1 MFFFFLLP
9 VVADDGTFVVDV
21 EILLFFGGETTGI
34 DVDDNDDDGRCGGV
48 GTRGVGVE
56 WVVADVFLFDGI
68 GDDVW
73 GFFDIHCSMVFEL
86 TFCWIYVS
94 RNSGCS
100 PR

>member
-1 MFFFFLLP
+1 MMINIVFLLP

-56 WVVADVFLFDGI
+56 
-68 GDDVW
+68 
-73 GFFDIHCSMVFEL
+73 
-86 TFCWIYVS
+86 
-94 RNSGCS
+94 
-100 PR
+100 

>member
-1 MFFFFLLP
+1 MINIVFLLP

-56 WVVADVFLFDGI
+56 
-68 GDDVW
+68 
-73 GFFDIHCSMVFEL
+73 
-86 TFCWIYVS
+86 
-94 RNSGCS
+94 
-100 PR
+100 